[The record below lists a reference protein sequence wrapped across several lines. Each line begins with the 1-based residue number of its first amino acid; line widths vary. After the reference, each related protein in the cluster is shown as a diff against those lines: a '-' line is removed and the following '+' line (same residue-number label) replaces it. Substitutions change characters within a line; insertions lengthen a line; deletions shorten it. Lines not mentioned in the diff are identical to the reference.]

1 MDNRNEC
8 RSEASQVKGVLA
20 KAFFFFFF
28 RRLEMFLP
36 HLQDSFNAGKSD
48 LGCGVSALPED
59 NFELTHLFINV
70 PK

>member
-1 MDNRNEC
+1 MDDRNEC
-8 RSEASQVKGVLA
+8 RSQASQVKGVRA
-20 KAFFFFFF
+20 KAFFFFFC
-28 RRLEMFLP
+28 RLEMFLP
-36 HLQDSFNAGKSD
+36 HLQDSFNVGKSD

>member
-1 MDNRNEC
+1 MPLR
-8 RSEASQVKGVLA
+8 GVPGERCA
-20 KAFFFFFF
+20 GKSIFFFFF

>member
-1 MDNRNEC
+1 M
-8 RSEASQVKGVLA
+8 KGVLA
-20 KAFFFFFF
+20 KAFFFC
-28 RRLEMFLP
+28 RLEIFLP
-36 HLQDSFNAGKSD
+36 HLQDSFNVGKSD

>member
-1 MDNRNEC
+1 MPLR
-8 RSEASQVKGVLA
+8 GVPGERCA
-20 KAFFFFFF
+20 GKSIFFFF

>member
-1 MDNRNEC
+1 MPLP
-8 RSEASQVKGVLA
+8 GVPGERCA
-20 KAFFFFFF
+20 GKSFFFFFF
-28 RRLEMFLP
+28 FADWKCSCLIYKTVLMLVK
-36 HLQDSFNAGKSD
+36 AD

>member
-1 MDNRNEC
+1 
-8 RSEASQVKGVLA
+8 
-20 KAFFFFFF
+20 
-28 RRLEMFLP
+28 MFLP
-36 HLQDSFNAGKSD
+36 HLQDSFNVGKSD